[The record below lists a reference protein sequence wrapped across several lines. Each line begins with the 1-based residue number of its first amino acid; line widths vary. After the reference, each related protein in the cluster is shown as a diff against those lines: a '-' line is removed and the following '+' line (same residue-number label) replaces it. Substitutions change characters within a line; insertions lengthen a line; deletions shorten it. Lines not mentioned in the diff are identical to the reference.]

1 MLGIAKSP
9 FQIRQHQTPTHR
21 IAKVITI
28 HRFTRAH
35 GDSRGRSIL
44 EILFDVAPPIAQ
56 LFVAAF
62 HLSPAGR
69 RSRFY
74 SAKKRKKGGEGE
86 KKNYGAPINLIS
98 TEKFSIRWPFPD
110 FSWFVGGKNGPSF
123 STVHHQNGRYI
134 LWPISTEINGNVSR
148 IGDKIVLLDL
158 GQDFF
163 FFPSSIF
170 GSFPS
175 MWNLYLWENE
185 GDCRIE

>member
-1 MLGIAKSP
+1 M
-9 FQIRQHQTPTHR
+9 HT
-21 IAKVITI
+21 
-28 HRFTRAH
+28 

-163 FFPSSIF
+163 FFSSIHFWKFSIYISWKTKKIAELNKKIVSILIF
-170 GSFPS
+170 GRFNHLSFRCFVS
-175 MWNLYLWENE
+175 
-185 GDCRIE
+185 